1 MIKID
6 GKNLSVRGNT
16 VDLLTELTVIMSSFY
31 EKGVADKK
39 DLLET
44 VDIATA
50 LDRELSDMLVKI
62 LRGGR

>member
-16 VDLLTELTVIMSSFY
+16 VDLLTELTLIMNSFY

-44 VDIATA
+44 VDMATA
-50 LDRELSDMLVKI
+50 SDRELSDMLIKI